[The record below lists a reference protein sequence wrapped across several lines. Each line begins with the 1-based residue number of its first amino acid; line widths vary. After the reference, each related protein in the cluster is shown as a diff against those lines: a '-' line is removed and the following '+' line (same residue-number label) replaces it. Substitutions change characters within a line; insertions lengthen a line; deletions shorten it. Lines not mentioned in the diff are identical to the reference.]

1 MSDAPE
7 PKPAF
12 WSSLPGILTGI
23 GGIIVAT
30 TGLITALYSTGVI
43 GKDTTSNSNA
53 VPPVSLA
60 AAPSPASTVNPDLD
74 RYKALAGRWKV
85 VEEPPQDPYF
95 RDEPRVTWTYDAAV
109 QGSTLTLTGKI
120 LFINNP
126 SDPPVKDEKNYK
138 AGLTATLT
146 GMNGDGTYEYSGK
159 SGLQITNDA
168 TLRLKDNLREFDAE
182 IRDDSDGRT
191 YRLKGRKLP

>member
-1 MSDAPE
+1 MSDAPGS
-7 PKPAF
+7 KPAF

-23 GGIIVAT
+23 GGVIVAT

-43 GKDTTSNSNA
+43 GKDANSNSNA

-60 AAPSPASTVNPDLD
+60 AAPSPAPTVTQDLD

-95 RDEPRVTWTYDAAV
+95 RDEPRITWTYDAAV

-138 AGLTATLT
+138 AGLIATLA
-146 GMNGDGTYEYSGK
+146 GMTGDGAYEYTGK
-159 SGLQITNDA
+159 SGFQISNDA
-168 TLRLKDNLREFDAE
+168 TLRMKDNLKEFDVE
-182 IRDDSDGRT
+182 IRDDSDGKI